1 MDLFRMKGPSESN
14 VLLCGSVGFVIRRHH
29 FELTKLPFV
38 SNHEV

>member
-1 MDLFRMKGPSESN
+1 MDLFRMKGLSESN
-14 VLLCGSVGFVIRRHH
+14 LSLCFALSACRHH